1 MESIQHVSDTS
12 FWIAAIR
19 AEESKKNKPAFS
31 DPYASKLSG
40 EKGEIIMRDMPNIK
54 TMAFAITIR
63 TTAIDRLVEQAL
75 KDGCDTVINLGA
87 GLDTR
92 PYRMKLPATLHWI
105 EVDFPAIIDYKTKIL
120 KDDTPVCNLI
130 RISSDLSQEK
140 ERKKLFAQLGSE
152 TKKALVIT
160 EGVINY
166 LTNEAAAS
174 LSKDIYDIPT
184 FRYWIQNYRIGRLR
198 NSGVKKLAD
207 KVKNTSPF
215 LFTVKNAF
223 RFFAQQ
229 GWKVK
234 QNIGVI
240 DEGQRL
246 GLMLPAPFPWN
257 ILIKILPPLKKIAN
271 KAFGCVMFQK

>member
-1 MESIQHVSDTS
+1 MESIQNVSDTS
-12 FWIAAIR
+12 FWIAAFR
-19 AEESKKNKPAFS
+19 AEESKKNNPAFS

-40 EKGEIIMRDMPNIK
+40 EKGEMILHNTPNSK

-75 KDGCDTVINLGA
+75 KDGCDMVINLGA

-92 PYRMKLPATLHWI
+92 PYRMKLPVTLRWI
-105 EVDFPAIIDYKTKIL
+105 EIDFASIIDYKTEIL
-120 KDDTPVCNLI
+120 KNDTPACNLI
-130 RISSDLSQEK
+130 RISADLSDEK
-140 ERKKLFAQLGSE
+140 ERKELFAQLGSE
-152 TKKALVIT
+152 TKKAVVIT

-174 LSKDIYDIPT
+174 LSKDIYEIPS
-184 FRYWIQNYRIGRLR
+184 FRYWIQNYRKGRLR
-198 NSGVKKLAD
+198 NSGAKKLAD

-215 LFTVKNAF
+215 LFTAKDAF

-234 QNIGVI
+234 QNIGII
-240 DEGQRL
+240 DEGQRI
-246 GLMLPAPFPWN
+246 GRKLPAPFPWN
-257 ILIKILPPLKKIAN
+257 ILIKILPPVRKIAN
-271 KAFGCVMFQK
+271 RTFGCVMFQK

>member
-12 FWIAAIR
+12 FWIAAFR
-19 AEESKKNKPAFS
+19 AEESKKNNPAFL
-31 DPYASKLSG
+31 DPFASKLSG
-40 EKGEIIMRDMPNIK
+40 EKGEIIMRNTPNSK

-92 PYRMKLPATLHWI
+92 PYRMKFPASLNWI
-105 EVDFPAIIDYKTKIL
+105 EIDFPGIIDYKTEIL
-120 KDDTPVCNLI
+120 KDERPACNLI
-130 RISSDLSQEK
+130 RVSADLSDEK
-140 ERKKLFAQLGSE
+140 ERKNLFARLGSE
-152 TKKALVIT
+152 TKKAVVIT

-174 LSKDIYDIPT
+174 LSKDIYEIPA
-184 FRYWIQNYRIGRLR
+184 FWYWIQNYRNGRLR
-198 NSGVKKLAD
+198 NSGAKKLAY
-207 KVKNTSPF
+207 KVKKTSPF
-215 LFTVKNAF
+215 LFTAKDAF
-223 RFFAQQ
+223 LFFAQQ

-234 QNIGVI
+234 QNIGII

-246 GLMLPAPFPWN
+246 GRKLPAPFPWN
-257 ILIKILPPLKKIAN
+257 ILIKILPPIKKIAN
-271 KAFGCVMFQK
+271 RTFGCVMFQK